1 MLEGSLKER
10 LKGGLYIEELERI
23 SENLEPNEKPG
34 YKKTLKEVMTT
45 INGFGKAAIENGD
58 DKIYKLTEEILKK
71 YNK

>member
-1 MLEGSLKER
+1 
-10 LKGGLYIEELERI
+10 
-23 SENLEPNEKPG
+23 
-34 YKKTLKEVMTT
+34 MTT